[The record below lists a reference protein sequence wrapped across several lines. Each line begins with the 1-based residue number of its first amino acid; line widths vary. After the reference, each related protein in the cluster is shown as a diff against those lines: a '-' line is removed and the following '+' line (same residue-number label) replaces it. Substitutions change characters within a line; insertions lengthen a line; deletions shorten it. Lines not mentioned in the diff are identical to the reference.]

1 MGAMGRSEGAVAEA
15 EALRK
20 AILSGCRGRSARKT
34 GPVGVRRSRDGD
46 GGGRIEGRAVC
57 VTGGVS
63 FVGSALVDRLL
74 DRGYAVRLLVETQE
88 DWDKL
93 RETETLWGGVSAV
106 MADMTDMDS
115 LCRAFDGCTGVF
127 HTSSSLDPGGI
138 SGYSKHMAEIEVRA
152 AERVIEA
159 CVRTE
164 SVRKCVFTSS
174 LLACTWR
181 QSDPR
186 SRRVVDES
194 CWSDEQLCRDKK
206 LWYAL
211 GKTMAEKAAW
221 EAAAR
226 GRRDLKLATV
236 CPALVTGSGFH
247 RRNIA
252 ASIAYLKGA
261 GEMFAEGLL
270 VTVDVEKLAGA
281 HVSIYEAM
289 SSHDCGRYI
298 CYDRVIERGEAEELE
313 RRLSIP
319 SRILLSGETAAPC
332 SPSSELSN
340 QKLFRL
346 MNSGRKCTFD
356 VYSDLTWN

>member
-1 MGAMGRSEGAVAEA
+1 MTINKYSGKPDEMTTGLAW
-15 EALRK
+15 AL
-20 AILSGCRGRSARKT
+20 A
-34 GPVGVRRSRDGD
+34 
-46 GGGRIEGRAVC
+46 
-57 VTGGVS
+57 
-63 FVGSALVDRLL
+63 
-74 DRGYAVRLLVETQE
+74 E

-93 RETETLWGGVSAV
+93 RDTETLWGGVSAV

-138 SGYSKHMAEIEVRA
+138 SGYSHMAEIEVGA
-152 AERVIEA
+152 AERVMEA

-174 LLACTWR
+174 LLACTWG

-186 SRRVVDES
+186 HRRVVDES

-206 LWYAL
+206 VSFESDASLCRFLLPPFFFELLPDDCMQLWYAL

-247 RRNIA
+247 RRNTT
-252 ASIAYLKGA
+252 ASIAYLKG
-261 GEMFAEGLL
+261 E
-270 VTVDVEKLAGA
+270 
-281 HVSIYEAM
+281 
-289 SSHDCGRYI
+289 
-298 CYDRVIERGEAEELE
+298 
-313 RRLSIP
+313 IP
-319 SRILLSGETAAPC
+319 PPTTAW
-332 SPSSELSN
+332 L
-340 QKLFRL
+340 
-346 MNSGRKCTFD
+346 
-356 VYSDLTWN
+356 